1 MAKKKRVVKPKLKL
15 EAATKEQGK
24 EFMEQANEWI
34 ERAPNIGMFNDCKSV
49 TRCSV
54 AEYIANQ
61 TGYSLW
67 PIR

>member
-24 EFMEQANEWI
+24 EFMDQAIEWT
-34 ERAPNIGMFNDCKSV
+34 ERAPNISMFNDCKSV
-49 TRCSV
+49 TRASV

-61 TGYSLW
+61 AGYSLW